1 MSSYDEAILAAK
13 ALSSKKGLD
22 IQIIKL
28 PMFLFLPTIW

>member
-22 IQIIKL
+22 ILIIK
-28 PMFLFLPTIW
+28 IAE